1 MMDCAQYRRLILAN
15 PHDPNPELRIHL
27 ESCRDC
33 PQYTERLLR
42 FEGRLARA
50 LHVSAPVESGARA
63 VALRATAAHATRRGP
78 APLVRRGW
86 LAMAASVLIAL
97 VAGGAL
103 WLASP
108 HPSLAADVVA
118 HMAGEPQ
125 AWQRTE
131 IAVPPAELALVL
143 RDAHMRLIGDP
154 PMVSYARSCLF
165 RGRKVPHLVVQTD
178 MGPVTVMVLVHESVS
193 KPVSFDEEGY
203 RGVIVPVPGH
213 GSLAVLVRGQQA
225 GINAIRE
232 IAARVQAAIVWTA

>member
-1 MMDCAQYRRLILAN
+1 
-15 PHDPNPELRIHL
+15 
-27 ESCRDC
+27 
-33 PQYTERLLR
+33 
-42 FEGRLARA
+42 
-50 LHVSAPVESGARA
+50 
-63 VALRATAAHATRRGP
+63 
-78 APLVRRGW
+78 
-86 LAMAASVLIAL
+86 MAASVLIAL

-165 RGRKVPHLVVQTD
+165 RGLKVPHLVVQTD

>member
-1 MMDCAQYRRLILAN
+1 MMDCAHYRRHILAN
-15 PHDPNPELRIHL
+15 PREPGPELRIHL

-33 PQYTERLLR
+33 LEYTERLLR
-42 FEGRLARA
+42 FESRLARA
-50 LHVSAPVESGARA
+50 LDVSAPPAGSGAR
-63 VALRATAAHATRRGP
+63 VVPLRAADATRRAP
-78 APLVRRGW
+78 ARPLRRRW
-86 LAMAASVLIAL
+86 LAMAASVLIVL

-125 AWQRTE
+125 AWQRSE
-131 IAVPPAELALVL
+131 AAVPPSELALVL
-143 RDAHMRLIGDP
+143 REAHMRLIGDA

-165 RGRKVPHLVVQTD
+165 HGHKVPHLVVQTD
-178 MGPVTVMVLVHESVS
+178 MGPVTVMVLAHETVS
-193 KPVSFDEEGY
+193 RPVSFDEEGY